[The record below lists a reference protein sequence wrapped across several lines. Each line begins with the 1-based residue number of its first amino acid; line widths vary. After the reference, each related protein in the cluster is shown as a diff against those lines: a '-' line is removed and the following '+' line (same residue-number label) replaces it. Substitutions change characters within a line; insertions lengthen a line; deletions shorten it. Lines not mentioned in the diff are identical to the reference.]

1 MSIPSF
7 DYSEPKQLSEAVSV
21 LAGRESD
28 AALLAGGTDLL
39 IMVRAGVIKPKLIV
53 NLKQI
58 SGLTGISAEN
68 GSVRL
73 GALTSIR
80 SIETSALI
88 RERLPALGEAAGC
101 LGSLQIRHLATIGG
115 NLCRAAPC
123 AETAPPLIAYDAQ
136 MRLVGPDGE
145 RSIRAGEFFIAP
157 GETSLA
163 QGEVLTE
170 VYVPKSPPR
179 SGAAYL
185 RHSVRPVMDLA
196 VVNVAVFVALDGSRQ
211 SITDSRIVLGSVAP
225 TPIRARRAEQAL
237 NGQPLLETTLD
248 QAAELAAE
256 ESQPITDVRSTEEYR
271 RSMVRLFTRR
281 TLDKAIARALG
292 GS

>member
-7 DYSEPKQLSEAVSV
+7 DYSEPKQLSEAVSL
-21 LAGRESD
+21 LAGHDSD

-39 IMVRAGVIKPKLIV
+39 IMLRAGITKPKLVI

-58 SGLTGISAEN
+58 PGLAGVNAEN
-68 GSVRL
+68 GGIRV
-73 GALTSIR
+73 GALTLIR

-123 AETAPPLIAYDAQ
+123 AETAPPLLVYNALVC
-136 MRLVGPDGE
+136 LVGPDGE
-145 RSIRAGEFFIAP
+145 RAIPVGEFFTGP
-157 GETSLA
+157 GQTNLTR
-163 QGEVLTE
+163 GEVLTE
-170 VYVPKSPPR
+170 IHIPQTPPR

-185 RHSVRPVMDLA
+185 RHSVRPIMDLA
-196 VVNVAVFVALDGSRQ
+196 IVNVAAFVALDGAGQ

-225 TPIRARRAEQAL
+225 TPIRAIRAEQAL
-237 NGQPLLETTLD
+237 NGQPISPAILD
-248 QAAELAAE
+248 GAAKLAAE
-256 ESQPITDVRSTEEYR
+256 ESQPISDVRSTDEYR

-281 TLDKAIARALG
+281 ALEKAVARATG
-292 GS
+292 ET